1 MSESVL
7 VEIDAGIA
15 LVTLNKPEKLNA
27 WDGPMRA
34 RLTQVLEEFNADDS
48 VRAVILTGAG
58 DRAFSA
64 GQDLAETMAF
74 RSARSPDPV

>member
-7 VEIDAGIA
+7 VEIDTGIA
-15 LVTLNKPEKLNA
+15 VVTLNKPEKLNA

-34 RLTQVLEEFNADDS
+34 RLTQALDEFNADDS

-64 GQDLAETMAF
+64 CPQWRRRRLSLPGRDAH
-74 RSARSPDPV
+74 